1 MTERVLL
8 VGVVT
13 PYQSMETVED
23 HLMELG
29 NLVRTLKYEVVD
41 RFIVKRNHISPSM
54 YIGKGKVE
62 EIRSLISILRLD
74 EIIFDDDLSPT
85 QSRNLEKALNIEI
98 RDRSGVILEIFAK
111 HSRTKEAKT
120 QVELA
125 TLEYLL
131 PRLTRRW
138 THLERQI
145 GGIGVRSGAGETQ
158 IEVDRRL
165 TRTRISCLKKDIK
178 RIDRE
183 RDIQRKGRGS
193 YYRVA
198 LVGYTNA
205 GKSTILNLFTNAS
218 VLVEDKLFATL
229 DTTVRQWKIDKYHNV
244 LLSDTVGFIR
254 KLPPNLMASF
264 RSTLQEAREADL
276 ILKVIDISNPNC
288 LEHLKTVDEILIR
301 LDLYEIP
308 SLTVFNKI
316 DKMDNGIFRQV
327 RLDYPEAIFLSA
339 LNSLKVDDLRLGIL
353 QKLQQEEIKVEIE
366 LSLNDV
372 KAIALIRD
380 NGVVLKETYNDESIR
395 MECLCYKRVWNW
407 LEWKLRHNVETAE
420 NSKR

>member
-8 VGVVT
+8 VGVVM

-62 EIRSLISILRLD
+62 EIRSLISILRLN

-183 RDIQRKGRGS
+183 RDIQRKGRDS

-276 ILKVIDISNPNC
+276 ILKVIDISNQNC

-407 LEWKLRHNVETAE
+407 LERKLRHNVETAE

>member
-1 MTERVLL
+1 VTERVLL

-62 EIRSLISILRLD
+62 EIRSLISILRLN

-183 RDIQRKGRGS
+183 RDIQRKGRDS

-276 ILKVIDISNPNC
+276 ILKVIDISNQNC

-407 LEWKLRHNVETAE
+407 LERKLRHNVETAE